1 MGELIRVEFNGI
13 EVAFKGMDQVSLTD
27 LWRAA
32 GSPSNKEPAQWL
44 RTEQAKELINELNN
58 EAVMGEN
65 HNDKNIGTSRFVK
78 TIRGGKNGG
87 GGTWACRDLA
97 VSYAGYLSPK
107 LQLFV
112 NRVFLER
119 LKEEANPDLI
129 AERFV
134 ATYKRKGF
142 SDRRIKLRF
151 DSIQSNKA
159 HRELLKQHGVD
170 KAGQIMCANNINVGV
185 LRVQKKTYLKKNGF
199 DLTANLRDSVTDAE
213 LAAITLSEIL
223 SDDKIEK
230 DAVNGNHDCSKVCF
244 QVARSISDAM
254 KSVS

>member
-13 EVAFKGMDQVSLTD
+13 EVAFKGMDQVNLTD
-27 LWRAA
+27 MWRAA
-32 GSPSNKEPAQWL
+32 GSNPDKRPNDWL
-44 RTEQAKELINELNN
+44 ALNSTQELIVAAMKKLNTVQN
-58 EAVMGEN
+58 G
-65 HNDKNIGTSRFVK
+65 IIK
-78 TIRGGKNGG
+78 TTKGKY
-87 GGTWACRDLA
+87 GGTWAHRVVA
-97 VSYAGYLSPK
+97 VSYAGYLSPE
-107 LQLFV
+107 LQV
-112 NRVFLER
+112 WINEVFLER

-170 KAGQIMCANNINVGV
+170 KDGQIMCANNINVGV